1 LVIVGEQD
9 LLTPPWVAREVADGI
24 SGARIEIVTGD
35 GSSHVLP
42 LELPDEFNQRVVRF
56 LAE

>member
-1 LVIVGEQD
+1 MIVGEQD

-24 SGARIEIVTGD
+24 PGARFEIVTGD

-42 LELPDEFNQRVVRF
+42 LERPDDFNQLVTNF